1 MATKSVLSNVDVIRR
16 FVFENQPANIDDIAA
31 AVNAEMIHPVELER
45 AKERYV
51 LPVLRSQPYF
61 RETKDGKWET
71 INDKMPEYSVLE
83 DVMREEQRQM
93 YERDVRSK
101 IAKKLGWKVNTVVID
116 LEQAKGLVKQKSWWG
131 MKDWVLCNDTAE
143 EVLRN
148 HPNGLSEKDLHK
160 AVLEKTKVP
169 EDKVIL
175 NLKGDPKKRFKQ
187 DRKNWYLKE
196 LMQAREEEKAK
207 SSAVMSVPTT
217 GGDIDS
223 LLEGS
228 FLDAQAAFKTDDKRS
243 VSELQ
248 TGRSRLKKALKKQ
261 AMEVLEQREDTA
273 RPEDLAARMN
283 RMLTDAGI
291 EEERINSFQY
301 LDSSSKERGLSP
313 KEREEIQQFIDQL
326 LEHETVA
333 VGVNEDSIVNAP
345 LSVKKI
351 NDILRIK
358 YINYTRDRVL
368 IPNEFYRLLVTIL
381 RPGINDNTLN
391 PACLEG
397 NLATEMFR
405 WMTHHLEGAAWA
417 LVDDGSNIEVVQ
429 PDGQRLRL
437 AQTEKSLIEK
447 ARDRF
452 IVSQMDLI
460 DHFIN
465 YRFTGIEADKVLA
478 LAARINC
485 RVSGFDDAYIVSK
498 DFFSELPEVFNQP
511 PNDDNEI
518 PNRFDVILGNFIF
531 AHDANLAANYLD
543 QSIKLLNPGGR
554 LGVFVE
560 PELLVLLQQHG
571 LLGDFLSGMSVSH
584 YIKLPLIEGRH
595 DVVMLVLNSLAY
607 EGEKPGQIISADLA
621 DSKAAVA
628 LSAAL
633 ERGDGEGEHY
643 RKIEQLALGTLIS
656 G

>member
-16 FVFENQPANIDDIAA
+16 FVFENQPANLDDIAA
-31 AVNAEMIHPVELER
+31 AVNAEMIHPVEIER
-45 AKERYV
+45 ARERYV

-61 RETKDGKWET
+61 RETKDGQWET

-83 DVMREEQRQM
+83 QVMREEQAQM
-93 YERDVRSK
+93 YERDVRSR
-101 IAKKLGWKVNTVVID
+101 IARKLGWKVNTVVID
-116 LEQAKGLVKQKSWWG
+116 LEKAAGLVKQKSWWG
-131 MKDWVLCNDTAE
+131 MKDWVLCNDVAE
-143 EVLRN
+143 EILRG
-148 HPNGLSEKDLHK
+148 HPNGMSEKDLMK
-160 AVLEKTKVP
+160 AVVEKSKLA

-175 NLKGDPKKRFKQ
+175 NLKGDLKKRFGQ
-187 DRKNWYLKE
+187 DRKNWFLKE
-196 LMQAREEEKAK
+196 LMKAKEEEKVK
-207 SSAVMSVPTT
+207 SSAVMAVPEKSE
-217 GGDIDS
+217 DIDS

-228 FLDAQAAFKTDDKRS
+228 FLDAQSAFKTEEKRS
-243 VSELQ
+243 ATELQ
-248 TGRSRLKKALKKQ
+248 TGKSRLKKALKKQ

-283 RMLTDAGI
+283 RMLQDAGI
-291 EEERINSFQY
+291 EEERFNSFQY
-301 LDSSSKERGLSP
+301 LDSSARERGLSP
-313 KEREEIQQFIDQL
+313 REREEIQQFIDQL

-358 YINYTRDRVL
+358 YLNYTRDRVL

-381 RPGINDNTLN
+381 KPGINDNTLH

-397 NLATEMFR
+397 NMTTEMLR
-405 WMTHHLEGAAWA
+405 WMMNRLENAAWA

-429 PDGQRLRL
+429 ADGQRFRL

-465 YRFTGIEADKVLA
+465 YRYTGIEADKVLA

-485 RVSGFDDAYIVSK
+485 RVSGFDDTYIVSK
-498 DFFSELPEVFNQP
+498 DFFSELPEVFNQTA
-511 PNDDNEI
+511 NDDNDI
-518 PNRFDVILGNFIF
+518 PNRFDVILGNYIF
-531 AHDANLAANYLD
+531 AQDANLAANYLD

-554 LGVFVE
+554 LGIFVE

-571 LLGDFLSGMSVSH
+571 LLGEFLSGMAVTH
-584 YIKLPLIEGRH
+584 YIRLPLIEGRH
-595 DVVMLVLNSLAY
+595 DVVLLVLSSLAY
-607 EGEKPGQIISADLA
+607 DGEKPGQIITAELA
-621 DSKAAVA
+621 DSKAAVSLA
-628 LSAAL
+628 AAL
-633 ERGDGEGEHY
+633 DRGEGEGTY
-643 RKIEQLALGTLIS
+643 FRRIEQLALGTLIGS
-656 G
+656 